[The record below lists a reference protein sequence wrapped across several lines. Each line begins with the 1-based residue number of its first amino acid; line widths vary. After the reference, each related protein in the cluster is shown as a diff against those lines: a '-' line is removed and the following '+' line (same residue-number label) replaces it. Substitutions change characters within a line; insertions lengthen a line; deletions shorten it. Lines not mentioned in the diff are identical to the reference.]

1 MPALS
6 GGRIYIG
13 GRSWGI
19 DFSSGHYRPDIYAIA
34 MMYEYI
40 GRIVAIPPRPDTT
53 AMHWIGSVDGWTWT
67 EKDFIESDS
76 KMMCILKGMM
86 LHRLRSLVMKW

>member
-1 MPALS
+1 MVGYTSA
-6 GGRIYIG
+6 G

-40 GRIVAIPPRPDTT
+40 GGRIGGNTT
-53 AMHWIGSVDGWTWT
+53 AMHWIGSLDDGWTWGQMKIVLSLIGKT
-67 EKDFIESDS
+67 
-76 KMMCILKGMM
+76 MYILKDMM